1 MACNGVLTPPPTAKL
16 IFPKNGN
23 PPPVLKFFN
32 PPPPVIKIFNSPQS
46 FNFLLPLNKTKQKEG
61 KKKKFEEI

>member
-16 IFPKNGN
+16 TFPKNGN
-23 PPPVLKFFN
+23 TPTVLKFFN

>member
-1 MACNGVLTPPPTAKL
+1 MACNGVLTPPPPAK
-16 IFPKNGN
+16 ITFPKNGT
-23 PPPVLKFFN
+23 
-32 PPPPVIKIFNSPQS
+32 PPPVIKIFNSPQS